1 MGGCDAPECNEYR
14 QTNQKILN
22 DQGRELSYAGK
33 YAVRA
38 GALCFLGDGIGKFA
52 GKLLGRIIRFFG
64 SKDISIKFG
73 RNANQIYHT
82 FRHVKAVGLDR
93 EAVEAAVR
101 RDLAPI
107 TDGMVPEKVLNR
119 EIDVNGISVT
129 YSAYKLPDGTINVG
143 RITTQ

>member
-1 MGGCDAPECNEYR
+1 LKAGGCR
-14 QTNQKILN
+14 
-22 DQGRELSYAGK
+22 
-33 YAVRA
+33 
-38 GALCFLGDGIGKFA
+38 
-52 GKLLGRIIRFFG
+52 
-64 SKDISIKFG
+64 
-73 RNANQIYHT
+73 IYHT
-82 FRHVKAVGLDR
+82 FRHVEAVGLDR

-119 EIDVNGISVT
+119 EIDANGKSVT